1 MAIFVTS
8 DLHFNHDKEFLYAP
22 RGFFSAEE
30 MNEAIVIK
38 WNEMVSPEDTVY
50 ILGDVGMG
58 KDTAANIELLKSLN
72 GKLYLAIGNHDSD
85 AKIEAYKQANIFE
98 DIQFG
103 YRLKIKKKICVLT
116 HYPTIV
122 ANDGDAPTINLYGHT
137 HQQTNFYEGHWDMY
151 HVGMDSHDCYPVNIE
166 DALAEIRTERI
177 KFMEDNTHE

>member
-8 DLHFNHDKEFLYAP
+8 DLHFNHNKEFLYAP

-137 HQQTNFYEGHWDMY
+137 HQTNKFYEDRPYMFHC
-151 HVGMDSHDCYPVNIE
+151 GMDSNNCYPVSIDDIIDQCKNKV
-166 DALAEIRTERI
+166 TECTE
-177 KFMEDNTHE
+177 ML